1 MYNTCTFIFLPNP
14 NPIKSQNPP
23 QKKEELYK
31 YRPIEGFYYL
41 IHPYPGERPLM
52 TVSEQKKKKK
62 KEEKKKEKNELA
74 QSIDEHAAKHAAIE
88 NIVFSFPSLSLFFS
102 LLKLFASTENR
113 RSAPFLRG

>member
-1 MYNTCTFIFLPNP
+1 
-14 NPIKSQNPP
+14 
-23 QKKEELYK
+23 
-31 YRPIEGFYYL
+31 
-41 IHPYPGERPLM
+41 M

-88 NIVFSFPSLSLFFS
+88 NIVFSFPSLFFS